1 MKFSLLSLVLVLMLA
16 ACSKKE
22 SSSGSSSGEKRTQQ
36 IVQEVQVK
44 ELEVIEDKSRDDNY
58 SILMDSQ
65 KDLGFK
71 ITAGK
76 DIMSIMNE
84 IIDRSSE
91 DNQKKEMLT
100 EEFSLRMNDVYS
112 QINFKKMDPLKVRG
126 HHESSFYAMAQALD
140 GTFYKLMKTA
150 LKKDYTGSYVMFYE
164 ENLVSQDSRQ
174 MMIDLIQ
181 ARVDILSVFALQNL
195 TDKKKMSFWQKT
207 KSFAFTIS
215 GGLFGSIEYPETYAK
230 ANEATKNKIED
241 HLIKAVEAKNF
252 LKEIGIEKKLN
263 KKMKSAYKKIDF
275 DEKKSDANNKDAADI
290 DQRKEIIRSQIK
302 SLLN

>member
-22 SSSGSSSGEKRTQQ
+22 SRSGSSSGEKRTQQ